1 MDRRHFLKHLSA
13 AAAGG
18 LCTPSF
24 HRMFAW
30 AQQGQ
35 DNPHFFIFM
44 FAQGGWDITQV
55 FESQKEGLQTIDVPT
70 GVRNQFGP
78 EVTDTFWDDPVGR
91 PAVSQ
96 FFQDFGDRTSI
107 VNGVYVRSLSHNL
120 GRETVMTG
128 TTGMNRPDWPTQI
141 AARKASDRLLP
152 NLSLSGP
159 NFPGNLGGVTTSGTT
174 FNRLLFPSGYA
185 PEEDIESSM
194 ETYLNEKLNGILSD
208 VTDMGHE
215 GGRVD
220 ELDRGYL
227 RFNEIKE
234 ARNTLNLGGGGN
246 FTDQGLSAVG
256 AFQNGI
262 SVTATLRVPGGY
274 DTHNDNDMRQGNNF
288 QNTFMGLNTIVTEL
302 ATRPGTTG
310 TGSLLDQTTVCLVS
324 EFGRTPRLNGGNGK
338 DHWPVTSMMFV
349 GGGIN
354 GGKVFGGTDDRQN
367 YRNVDYTTGLPDDA
381 STIELATPNI
391 GAALLTLAG
400 LDANE
405 ILPGEPVFTP
415 LLNMG
420 G

>member
-35 DNPHFFIFM
+35 ANPHFFMFI

-55 FESQKEGLQTIDVPT
+55 FESDKEGLQTVDVPIGT
-70 GVRNQFGP
+70 RTQFGMG
-78 EVTDTFWDDPVGR
+78 VNDTFWNDPAGR
-91 PAVSQ
+91 PAVTQ
-96 FFQDFGDRTSI
+96 FFQNFGDRTAI
-107 VNGVYVRSLSHNL
+107 ANGVFVRTLSHDL

-128 TTGMNRPDWPTQI
+128 STGMNRADWPTQI
-141 AARKASDRLLP
+141 AARNASEKLLP

-159 NFPGNLGGVTTSGTT
+159 NFPGSLGGVTTSGTT
-174 FNRLLFPSGYA
+174 FNRLLFPNGYS
-185 PEEDIESSM
+185 PSSDVESRM
-194 ETYLNEKLNGILSD
+194 ENYLNERLNGLLGEAME
-208 VTDMGHE
+208 MGHV

-234 ARNTLNLGGGGN
+234 ARNTLNLGGGGG
-246 FTDQGLSAVG
+246 FTNQGLSAVG

-262 SVTATLRVPGGY
+262 SVTATLQAPGGY
-274 DTHNDNDMRQGNNF
+274 DTHGDNDMQQGNNF
-288 QNTFMGLNTIVTEL
+288 QNTFNGLNTIVTEL
-302 ATRPGTTG
+302 ANRPGTTG
-310 TGSLLDQTTVCLVS
+310 TGSLLDQTTICLMS

-338 DHWPVTSMMFV
+338 DHWPVTSMMFIGAGIS
-349 GGGIN
+349 GGR
-354 GGKVFGGTDDRQN
+354 VFGGTDTNQN
-367 YRNVDYTTGLPDDA
+367 YRNVDYTTGLADD
-381 STIELATPNI
+381 SSPFELATPNI

-405 ILPGEPVFTP
+405 IIPGEPVFTP
-415 LLNMG
+415 LLDMG
-420 G
+420 A